1 MTPRAQGIIYHADLL
16 INDLGLESPY
26 DLGSR
31 WGIFVTTAYSHI
43 ENSYRFM
50 DEAYETSPK
59 FISPI
64 FFPNAALNSLSGWLS
79 VAFNVTGPNST
90 IYSLAVANPAR
101 ELAINALRSKTID
114 YALVIKTTE
123 YSQLILENIPVAEN
137 QDSFSE
143 SLELV
148 ILAAPPSLA

>member
-1 MTPRAQGIIYHADLL
+1 
-16 INDLGLESPY
+16 
-26 DLGSR
+26 
-31 WGIFVTTAYSHI
+31 
-43 ENSYRFM
+43 M

-148 ILAAPPSLA
+148 ILTAPPSLA